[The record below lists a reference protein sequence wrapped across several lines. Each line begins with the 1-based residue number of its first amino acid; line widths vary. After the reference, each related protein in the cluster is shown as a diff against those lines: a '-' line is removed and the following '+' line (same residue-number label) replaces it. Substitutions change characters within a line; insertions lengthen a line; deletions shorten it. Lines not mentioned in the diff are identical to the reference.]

1 MPLARVRRLRFA
13 RRGLAAQ
20 LATVTTGTAVQR
32 LLGGVML
39 ILLARWLTAADY
51 GRFSLAYVA
60 MATTSQ
66 VAAGFGGGFVALYR
80 RRPDDREALVSAHRL
95 TALALAAAAVL
106 LGAAVSPLLARF
118 AFDDPGLTPALI
130 LGFAGAATLTLFS
143 NLNFE
148 HQAQMNFG
156 RFALLLALS
165 GFLNLTAVALVK
177 LAVPDAS
184 PVAYL
189 AALCAS
195 SLIVAVACLATLGL
209 RALRRSSMVR
219 TYLHYGKWPALS
231 ASAYAVSQGMDL
243 FILAA
248 FVEKSEVG
256 HYSAA
261 VRYAALYGLFVAG
274 LASLLLPTAASAQ
287 DWPSRRQYLETSV
300 RLAAILACVN
310 LVLLAL
316 AQTLVPLLFG
326 AEYEESIGL
335 ARLLV
340 VAILPVAVSVA
351 LGNLFYSADRLQW
364 IAAVTGVQIAALAV
378 LCLSLIPVLGA
389 TGAAIAVLVSR
400 LLAIATTLVGLRAI
414 WGRGWL
420 RRIRRP
426 S

>member
-1 MPLARVRRLRFA
+1 M
-13 RRGLAAQ
+13 
-20 LATVTTGTAVQR
+20 ATATTGAAAQR

-80 RRPDDREALVSAHRL
+80 RRPEEREDLVAAHRL
-95 TALALAAAAVL
+95 TALALAAAAVVV
-106 LGAAVSPLLARF
+106 GAAISPLLARY
-118 AFDDPGLTPALI
+118 AFDDAGLTPVLI
-130 LGFAGAATLTLFS
+130 LGFAGGATLTLFS

-148 HQAQMNFG
+148 HQAEMNFG

-165 GFLNLTAVALVK
+165 GFLNLSSVAVVN
-177 LAVPDAS
+177 VVTPDAS

-195 SLIVAVACLATLGL
+195 SLVVALVCLATLGV
-209 RALRRSSMVR
+209 RALRRSPSLR
-219 TYLHYGKWPALS
+219 TYLGYGKWPALA
-231 ASAYAVSQGMDL
+231 ASAYAVSQGLDL

-248 FVEKSEVG
+248 FVDKTEVG

-274 LASLLLPTAASAQ
+274 LAALLLPTAASAQ
-287 DWPSRRQYLETSV
+287 DWPSRRRYLENSL
-300 RLAAILACVN
+300 RLTAVLACVN

-316 AQTLVPLLFG
+316 AQNLVPLLFG

-340 VAILPVAVSVA
+340 IAILPLAASVA

-364 IAAVTGVQIAALAV
+364 IAAVTGIQIGALAV
-378 LCLSLIPVLGA
+378 LCLALVPVLGA
-389 TGAAIAVLVSR
+389 AGAAIAVLASR
-400 LLAIATTLVGLRAI
+400 LLAIGATVVGLRSI
-414 WGRGWL
+414 WGPGWL
-420 RRIRRP
+420 RQAR
-426 S
+426 SA